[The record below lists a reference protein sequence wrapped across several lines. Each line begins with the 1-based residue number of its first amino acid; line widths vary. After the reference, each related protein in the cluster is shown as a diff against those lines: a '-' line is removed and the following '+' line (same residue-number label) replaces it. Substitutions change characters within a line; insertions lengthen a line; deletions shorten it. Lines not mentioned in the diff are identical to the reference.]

1 MVTLRLASEHR
12 AAAWVGGRRLALGLD
27 DDPEQKIFNP
37 VHLLVRGCALVAVVP
52 FRACG
57 RADERRGLVPRRAL
71 GLVAVAKR
79 EVEICKQLDDPN
91 ILRIIDSETDP
102 KGRPY
107 LATEYRPRG

>member
-1 MVTLRLASEHR
+1 
-12 AAAWVGGRRLALGLD
+12 
-27 DDPEQKIFNP
+27 
-37 VHLLVRGCALVAVVP
+37 
-52 FRACG
+52 
-57 RADERRGLVPRRAL
+57 
-71 GLVAVAKR
+71 VAKR